1 MKIFTSFLL
10 LALGACTA
18 PGQGTM
24 EPSAGLHADGQR
36 QTAPA
41 TYSDWVD
48 SLPVLSADST
58 AFRTSVQGK
67 IALKVRDNGMKIDFD
82 IQLGLQIEY
91 LDLRHFKEDIW
102 VHAELPALP
111 QFADFQK
118 VDFGIKILADG
129 KKLYISPEFS
139 DDALGAQIKSI
150 NMGFE
155 GMTLALD
162 IKLFEELMQI
172 YWHTLESADVDLSS
186 FLPEGMSVD
195 EFFERG
201 LNPAGWARAY
211 MLTSEILDFRVDSN
225 EVRIKA
231 SMKKELLNNQMLL
244 GVGKGSQL
252 NNLLYEMSFDRFSGL
267 PTSMT
272 MQVEVDE
279 MVSMTFEL
287 DFSRFEMGADLFEPG
302 HFNSEHI
309 DRKHLFPLDTFVQMA
324 LASMHAGMAEDDGD
338 LSF

>member
-1 MKIFTSFLL
+1 MKTFTSFLL
-10 LALGACTA
+10 LALGACASA
-18 PGQGTM
+18 PPAM
-24 EPSAGLHADGQR
+24 ELSVQLREGGAAQ
-36 QTAPA
+36 AVPA
-41 TYSDWVD
+41 TYSEWVE
-48 SLPVLSADST
+48 SLPILSADST
-58 AFRTSVQGK
+58 AFRTSVQGR
-67 IALKVRDNGMKIDFD
+67 IALKVRDNGVKINFD
-82 IQLGLQIEY
+82 IQLGSQIEY
-91 LDLRHFKEDIW
+91 LDLRHFKEDVW
-102 VHAELPALP
+102 VHAEMPAMP
-111 QFADFQK
+111 EFAGFQK

-129 KKLYISPEFS
+129 NKLFITPEFA

-150 NMGFE
+150 NMGIE
-155 GMTLALD
+155 GMTLTLD
-162 IKLFEELMQI
+162 IKLFEELMQL

-186 FLPEGMSVD
+186 FLPEGMSAE

-231 SMKKELLNNQMLL
+231 RMKDELMNSQMLL
-244 GVGKGSQL
+244 SGGRGSQL
-252 NNLLYEMSFDRFSGL
+252 ANFNYEMSFDRFSGL

-272 MQVEVDE
+272 MQMDIDT

-287 DFSRFEMGADLFEPG
+287 DFAKFEMGADLFAPG

-309 DRKHLFPLDTFVQMA
+309 DSKHLFPLDTFVQMA
-324 LASMHAGMAEDDGD
+324 LASMHAGMVEDDGD